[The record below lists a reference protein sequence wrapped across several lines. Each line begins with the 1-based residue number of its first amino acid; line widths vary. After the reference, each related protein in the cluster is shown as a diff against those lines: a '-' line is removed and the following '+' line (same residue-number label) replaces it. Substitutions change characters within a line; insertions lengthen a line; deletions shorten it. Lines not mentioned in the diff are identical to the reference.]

1 MFGGR
6 QGIPVDGVKRKK
18 WKLQAMISGPDGGD
32 ILRGAV
38 LQRNSA
44 ISPRNPRDAAASGR
58 RAQADR
64 LAAASHGLRMDGAD
78 LASCLAGTGG
88 CARGA
93 AGPDFHRYEVM
104 LLRGNA
110 ADHYAAPANEQ
121 DETAGEATTLW
132 RTVRNMK
139 AANLE
144 DDA

>member
-104 LLRGNA
+104 LQTTMQHQRMSRMKRQARLRRF
-110 ADHYAAPANEQ
+110 
-121 DETAGEATTLW
+121 GEP
-132 RTVRNMK
+132 
-139 AANLE
+139 LE
-144 DDA
+144 I